1 LESQFDPD
9 KYSNCIPRDVPTNS
23 LDDEQYFREKYSQQL
38 RSLRGTRELEEER
51 AQVRRQEMKTPG
63 RRGEKIKFQE
73 IDNEITRRYFN
84 KS

>member
-1 LESQFDPD
+1 MTTS
-9 KYSNCIPRDVPTNS
+9 S
-23 LDDEQYFREKYSQQL
+23 LDDEQYFRERYSQQL
-38 RSLRGTRELEEER
+38 RSLRGTRDLEEER

-63 RRGEKIKFQE
+63 RRGEAIKHQE